1 MKYNKLATFITTL
14 AVAGVANAAEV
25 YNKDGNKFDVYG
37 QVDVRHYI
45 ADSKSGE
52 DGDDSR
58 VRLGFRGD
66 TQINDQL
73 TGYGR
78 FEWETPTN
86 KSESD
91 HENQNRLAYAGLKFA
106 DFGSLDYGRNY
117 GVNYDVNAWTDV
129 LPLWGADTMDQEDN
143 FMMGRNRNLL
153 TYRNNNMFGYV
164 DGLSFALQYQG
175 KNGDQNKSSGED
187 ALKNNGDGYGLS
199 TAYELGYGVTLGGSY
214 ANSSRTPNQRDGAIG
229 AKGERAQVW
238 NVGGKFEWEDLY
250 IAAMYGQALNATRYG
265 EDDAEAVANKTEN
278 LEVVATYTLDF
289 GLTPSIGYN
298 QSKGKDLGE
307 YGSKDLVK
315 YVAVGAAYEFN
326 NNMSAVVDY
335 KINLLN
341 KNEFTRAHNINTDN
355 VLGLGLVYQ
364 F

>member
-1 MKYNKLATFITTL
+1 
-14 AVAGVANAAEV
+14 
-25 YNKDGNKFDVYG
+25 
-37 QVDVRHYI
+37 
-45 ADSKSGE
+45 
-52 DGDDSR
+52 
-58 VRLGFRGD
+58 
-66 TQINDQL
+66 
-73 TGYGR
+73 
-78 FEWETPTN
+78 
-86 KSESD
+86 
-91 HENQNRLAYAGLKFA
+91 
-106 DFGSLDYGRNY
+106 
-117 GVNYDVNAWTDV
+117 
-129 LPLWGADTMDQEDN
+129 
-143 FMMGRNRNLL
+143 
-153 TYRNNNMFGYV
+153 
-164 DGLSFALQYQG
+164 
-175 KNGDQNKSSGED
+175 
-187 ALKNNGDGYGLS
+187 
-199 TAYELGYGVTLGGSY
+199 
-214 ANSSRTPNQRDGAIG
+214 
-229 AKGERAQVW
+229 
-238 NVGGKFEWEDLY
+238 
-250 IAAMYGQALNATRYG
+250 MYGQALNATRYG